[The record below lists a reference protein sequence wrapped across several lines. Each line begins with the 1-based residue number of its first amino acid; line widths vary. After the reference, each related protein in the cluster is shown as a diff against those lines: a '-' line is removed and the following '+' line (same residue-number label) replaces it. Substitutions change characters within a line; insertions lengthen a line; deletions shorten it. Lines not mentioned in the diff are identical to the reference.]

1 MVQVVTALGI
11 SVCFSALAQDWPQW
25 RGPNRDG
32 KAAGFNAPKSWPK
45 ELKQEWQ
52 TKVGSG
58 DASPACVGDRLYV
71 FSNEGG
77 GEVIRCLD
85 AKTGKELWQNKYE
98 VPAVSGPDSGH
109 GGPRSSPAVAD
120 GKVVTLGVNGT
131 VSCLDA
137 QSGKLLWRKN
147 DFPDA
152 WPKFHTAT
160 SPLVTG
166 GMCITQLG
174 KESEGAVVAYDL
186 NTGDQKWKWADEG
199 PGYASPVLMTLNGT
213 PMVVTLTSKSVV
225 GIQPSD
231 GKLLW
236 KFAFA
241 PQGMNYNAATP
252 IVDGDKVIVSGQGRG
267 TKALKVAK
275 EGDAYAAKELWSNT
289 DAAVQFNTPVLVK
302 GMLYGVSGKD
312 VLFCI
317 NAEEGKTV
325 WTAPAA
331 GKRGF
336 GSVVDAGSVL
346 MSLTPNSQLSVFAP
360 SDKEFQQVANYK
372 VSDGETYASPVP
384 AGGGI
389 YVKDKD
395 SITLWKLES

>member
-1 MVQVVTALGI
+1 MKRAYRGMVQVVTALGI

-236 KFAFA
+236 KF
-241 PQGMNYNAATP
+241 
-252 IVDGDKVIVSGQGRG
+252 DSGLTGIAR
-267 TKALKVAK
+267 
-275 EGDAYAAKELWSNT
+275 SR
-289 DAAVQFNTPVLVK
+289 
-302 GMLYGVSGKD
+302 GVSY
-312 VLFCI
+312 
-317 NAEEGKTV
+317 
-325 WTAPAA
+325 W
-331 GKRGF
+331 
-336 GSVVDAGSVL
+336 
-346 MSLTPNSQLSVFAP
+346 
-360 SDKEFQQVANYK
+360 
-372 VSDGETYASPVP
+372 SDGHESRIFAGFRSFLYAIDAKTGKSITSFGEGGKVDLRKGLRGEDYLSQSVQLTTPGAIYKDLIIVGGQNPETYPSPPGDIRAFDVR
-384 AGGGI
+384 
-389 YVKDKD
+389 
-395 SITLWKLES
+395 